1 LKQQF
6 NPEFLNRIDDIILF
20 NSLNEESLK
29 KIIGLEINK
38 LSDRLKE
45 KKYLVSFDD
54 SVLNEIIHRNK
65 EEAYGARPIKRIIQ
79 SLCEDFLSD
88 QILMGA
94 IKENKP
100 VKLIYKEKM
109 VLKTKI
115 I

>member
-1 LKQQF
+1 
-6 NPEFLNRIDDIILF
+6 
-20 NSLNEESLK
+20 
-29 KIIGLEINK
+29 
-38 LSDRLKE
+38 LKE
-45 KKYLVSFDD
+45 KKYLISFDD
-54 SVLNEIIHRNK
+54 SVLNEIIQRNK

-88 QILMGA
+88 QILMGT